1 MIDRIRYV
9 VDIFTYCL
17 SILNNY
23 CKLNI
28 FLSLRAEKSILFG
41 RVKRGRGFST
51 NWLGSWIGLGWF
63 GWVGVVILMMD
74 HYTLPERC

>member
-28 FLSLRAEKSILFG
+28 FLSLRAEKSKYF
-41 RVKRGRGFST
+41 
-51 NWLGSWIGLGWF
+51 IGDFRLTGWVHGLVWV
-63 GWVGVVILMMD
+63 GWVGL
-74 HYTLPERC
+74 ES